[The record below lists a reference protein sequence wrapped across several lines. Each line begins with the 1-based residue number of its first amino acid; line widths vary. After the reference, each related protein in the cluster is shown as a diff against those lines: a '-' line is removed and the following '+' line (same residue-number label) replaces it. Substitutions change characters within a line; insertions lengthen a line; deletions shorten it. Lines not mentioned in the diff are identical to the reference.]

1 MAGHRMAELA
11 LRPALVDLLDT
22 LHHGVSEIA
31 VEEMLVKPGMAALGK
46 TVAEVGLLSTD
57 VAKLLA
63 VRRRDGTVHI
73 NPGPDLRLEE
83 DDLLIALG
91 SEDQLFASAALL
103 K

>member
-1 MAGHRMAELA
+1 MAELA

-22 LHHGVSEIA
+22 LHHGMSEIA
-31 VEEMLVKPGMAALGK
+31 VEEMLVKPGMAAVGRGI
-46 TVAEVGLLSTD
+46 AEVGLLSAD

-63 VRRRDGTVHI
+63 VRRTDGTVHI

-91 SEDQLFASAALL
+91 SEEQLFASAALL